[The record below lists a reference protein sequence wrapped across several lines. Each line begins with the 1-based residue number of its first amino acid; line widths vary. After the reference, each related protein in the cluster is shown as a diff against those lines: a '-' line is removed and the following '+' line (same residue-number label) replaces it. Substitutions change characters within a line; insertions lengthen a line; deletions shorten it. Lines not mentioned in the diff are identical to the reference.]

1 MLSSEHRQ
9 VAMQL
14 RASPMLC
21 WAPVPQLTCRAHRAC
36 QPQHPRGSPA
46 FTCTP
51 RYSAG
56 RPYLVC
62 VCTRRQ
68 CVAAGR
74 RGGRGALAA
83 RGNGIPAS
91 RTHPLTLNPRSR
103 CPAGGPGTCSSA
115 GGWRPALRWQLMPAP
130 PAAARRRQGRA
141 PPLNSPAPSASPPRC
156 GCGTAT
162 RARAATSAAPA
173 ATAGLPA
180 TLRMQVRLRGGLVRC
195 GRALRHACYACNLT
209 IA

>member
-1 MLSSEHRQ
+1 MLGTCAPAHLPRPQGLPAPAPARQ
-9 VAMQL
+9 PRLYRHAQVL
-14 RASPMLC
+14 RRQALP
-21 WAPVPQLTCRAHRAC
+21 
-36 QPQHPRGSPA
+36 G
-46 FTCTP
+46 
-51 RYSAG
+51 
-56 RPYLVC
+56 VC
-62 VCTRRQ
+62 VHAPAVCGCRQAGALRR
-68 CVAAGR
+68 
-74 RGGRGALAA
+74 LAA

-115 GGWRPALRWQLMPAP
+115 GGWRPALRWRLTPAP

-141 PPLNSPAPSASPPRC
+141 PPLTSPAPSASPPRC

-180 TLRMQVRLRGGLVRC
+180 TLRMQVRLGVGLVRC